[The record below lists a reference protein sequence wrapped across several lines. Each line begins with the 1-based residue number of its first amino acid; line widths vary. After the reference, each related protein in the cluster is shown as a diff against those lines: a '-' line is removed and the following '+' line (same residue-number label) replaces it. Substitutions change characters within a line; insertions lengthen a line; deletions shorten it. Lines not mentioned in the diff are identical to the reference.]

1 MDFAAI
7 VEANLGA
14 PGNTKGTAGFSNP
27 LTAEVASVGEA
38 SREGVFAGG
47 AVGLSVSV
55 GVVLSKYAPGD
66 CVLDAG
72 AFMWVCPSS
81 DSVEVEVFVRNK
93 AASNASAGA
102 SQRVFQTLQ
111 SL

>member
-1 MDFAAI
+1 M
-7 VEANLGA
+7 EANFGA
-14 PGNTKGTAGFSNP
+14 PGNTKGTAGPGNP
-27 LTAEVASVGEA
+27 SGAEVASVGEA

-47 AVGLSVSV
+47 VVGASVSV
-55 GVVLSKYAPGD
+55 GIVLSTCVPGD
-66 CVLDAG
+66 CVLDDG
-72 AFMWVCPSS
+72 ASMWVRPSS
-81 DSVEVEVFVRNK
+81 DSVEVEVFVRNS

>member
-1 MDFAAI
+1 MDFTAI

-14 PGNTKGTAGFSNP
+14 PGNTKGTAGPGNP
-27 LTAEVASVGEA
+27 LSAEVASVGEA

-47 AVGLSVSV
+47 TVAMSVSV
-55 GVVLSKYAPGD
+55 GVVLSTCD
-66 CVLDAG
+66 CVLDTG
-72 AFMWVCPSS
+72 TSMWVRPSS
-81 DSVEVEVFVRNK
+81 DSVEVEVLVRNS

-102 SQRVFQTLQ
+102 SQRLFQTLQ

>member
-14 PGNTKGTAGFSNP
+14 PGSTKGIAGPGNP
-27 LTAEVASVGEA
+27 SSAEVASVGEA
-38 SREGVFAGG
+38 SWEGAFAGG
-47 AVGLSVSV
+47 AVEVRVSV
-55 GVVLSKYAPGD
+55 GVALSTCTPGD

-72 AFMWVCPSS
+72 ASMWVGQSS
-81 DSVEVEVFVRNK
+81 DSVEVEVFVRNS

-102 SQRVFQTLQ
+102 SQRDLQTSQ